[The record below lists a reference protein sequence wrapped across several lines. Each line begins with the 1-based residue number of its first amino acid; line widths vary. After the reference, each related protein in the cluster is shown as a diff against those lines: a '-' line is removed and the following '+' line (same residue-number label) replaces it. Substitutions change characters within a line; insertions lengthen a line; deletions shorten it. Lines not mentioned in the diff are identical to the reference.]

1 MTGEEVAAQIA
12 KMKMGHLG
20 PLSRACFDERCDEC
34 GLWGC
39 QCRCHYL
46 SAEQVRRI
54 IIADA
59 LEARRHARQ
68 LREHWGE
75 EDLHP

>member
-1 MTGEEVAAQIA
+1 VTGEEVAARIA
-12 KMKMGHLG
+12 ERKMGHPG
-20 PLSRACFDERCDEC
+20 PLSRACFDARCDEC

-46 SAEQVRRI
+46 SAEQVRRFI
-54 IIADA
+54 VADA
-59 LEARRHARQ
+59 LEAKKRMRE
-68 LREHWGE
+68 LRVHWAE